1 MTARDTAA
9 FARRLRLPLAATALF
24 LGLSACGNDAA
35 PRLAGERIPVRNV
48 DPVALSNSADEL
60 RPLPIRISPV
70 AWTHA
75 GGDAAHSGGALAG
88 PAAPKLVWRA
98 AAGAAPAD
106 LLPPAAP
113 VAGEG
118 RIYLRDGASGARA
131 FDAATGRLIWEADLT
146 LEGEDE
152 EIGHGGGMALDGGA
166 LFATTGFGE
175 VFALDPA
182 TGAIRWRARG
192 DAPYRSA
199 PVAAQGQVVAVSG
212 INGVTGFNAAD
223 GAVVWRGEGQSTRYG
238 NLGRGS
244 PAAVA
249 GAALVP
255 FGSGELAVI
264 RIPSGVRVW
273 SINLGANAGGEGL
286 AAFSDLTSGPVL
298 AGGIVVAGTAGGQLA
313 GIDGRS
319 GRQIW
324 KRRFGSL
331 SPAWVVGDS
340 VYVVTTEPRVLRLDA
355 ASGRTMWAR
364 TVDGFEDMEDRDG
377 QITWAGPVLAGDRV
391 WVTSSDGRLLAFDG
405 VTGEPRDVLEM
416 PGGSVTGP
424 IAFDGTI
431 YVQTDDGDLLAY
443 R

>member
-1 MTARDTAA
+1 MTAGVSAA
-9 FARRLRLPLAATALF
+9 FALRFRLPLAATALV
-24 LGLSACGNDAA
+24 LGLSACSDDAA
-35 PRLAGERIPVRNV
+35 PRLVGERIPVRNV
-48 DPVALSNSADEL
+48 DPVALSDSADEL
-60 RPLPIRISPV
+60 RPLPIRVSPA

-75 GGDAAHSGGALAG
+75 GGDAAHSGGALDG
-88 PAAPKLVWRA
+88 PAAPKLAWRA
-98 AAGAAPAD
+98 AAGTAPAD
-106 LLPPAAP
+106 LLPPATP
-113 VAGEG
+113 VAGDG
-118 RIYLRDGASGARA
+118 RIYVRDGASGARA
-131 FDAATGRLIWEADLT
+131 FDVVTGRLIWEADLS

-152 EIGHGGGMALDGGA
+152 EVGYGGGLALDGGA

-182 TGAIRWRARG
+182 TGAIRWRTRG

-223 GAVVWRGEGQSTRYG
+223 GVVMWRGEGQSTRYG

-264 RIPSGVRVW
+264 RIPSGIRVW

-298 AGGIVVAGTAGGQLA
+298 AGGIVVAGTAGGQMA

-331 SPAWVVGDS
+331 SPAWVAGDS
-340 VYVVTTEPRVLRLDA
+340 FYIVTTEPRVLRLDA
-355 ASGRTMWAR
+355 TTGRTMWAR
-364 TVDGFEDMEDRDG
+364 NVDGFEDMEDRED

-405 VTGEPRDVLEM
+405 VTGEPRDAIEM

-431 YVQTDDGDLLAY
+431 YVQTDDGDVLAY